1 MANIF
6 RSNDIPMSEIL
17 VAINKGLN
25 QLPDFQRGWVW
36 DDDRIRA
43 LIASISN
50 SYPVGALMFLEY
62 GGDSIRFKYKPFSG
76 SSSKNKPEILVLDG
90 QQRLTSIFGA
100 MYFRGPML
108 TKTNKNKQINRYYYL
123 DIEKCL
129 NSTIDRVDAVISVPE
144 DKKIRSNFGRNI
156 DLDLSTKENEFKNH
170 MFPLNIV
177 YDMIA
182 CTQWQNE
189 YQKFHNY
196 APQILDRYMNF
207 NAKILAQI
215 QAYKVPVITLSKET
229 PKEAVCQVFE
239 NVNTGGV
246 SLTVFELITATF
258 AADNFELRKDWE
270 MRKEKFIQKS
280 ALSIS
285 NKADALLSDVSSTD
299 FLTSITLLSRY
310 YLRQNGGEAISCK
323 KKDVLKL
330 KLNDY
335 KKYADQLTEGFLQ
348 SASFLK
354 EQRIFSSRDLPYS
367 TQLIP
372 MSVIFAV
379 LGPMAQ
385 DGTIKEKISR
395 WYWCGVFGEMYG
407 GANETRY
414 ASDVSGVLGW
424 IHDGKEPDTV
434 QRAYFEPTRLLSLQT
449 RQSAA
454 YKGIMALILK
464 NHCCD
469 FISGRQMDFIVFLD
483 ERTDIHHIFP
493 RDYCIKRKID
503 KKKWNSIVNKTPL
516 FARTNRIIGG
526 NAPSVYMKRIKDNGH
541 VAESQLESNV
551 RSHLIDIDD
560 LKVDDFDKYFLKRA
574 KSLINLI
581 SNAMGKKV
589 INLNGEDVVSAFGGA
604 LD

>member
-100 MYFRGPML
+100 MYFRGAML

-379 LGPMAQ
+379 LGPRAQ